1 MLLSRLPGVLRL
13 ADIPIPPAPA
23 ARTTEEIE
31 GLANPVAASSRAA
44 VPVSSS
50 RTAAVAL
57 VLRPPPGR
65 TDPCVEDS
73 DALLIRRADSSHDP
87 WSGQMALPGGRW
99 EEGDASLAATAIRE
113 TWEETGLDLAR
124 PHGPIGSLPPVDPST
139 PRLPPLTIWP
149 FVFLAPPS
157 AHARAASSEVASV
170 HWLSVRRLRARQSR
184 AVHRCRV
191 GDASLSFPCFR
202 VDGQVVWGLTYRI
215 LDGFLAMW

>member
-13 ADIPIPPAPA
+13 AGAPTPPASGASTTEDLGDRFPAPA
-23 ARTTEEIE
+23 
-31 GLANPVAASSRAA
+31 RAA
-44 VPVSSS
+44 VRVPSS

-57 VLRPPPGR
+57 ALRPPPGR
-65 TDPCVEDS
+65 PDPRVEDS
-73 DALLIRRADSSHDP
+73 DALLIRRADSRRDP

-99 EEGDASLAATAIRE
+99 EDGDASLAATAIRE

-124 PHGPIGSLPPVDPST
+124 PGPIGSLPPVQPST

-157 AHARAASSEVASV
+157 AEAGAASPEVASA

-184 AVHRCRV
+184 AVHRRPV
-191 GDASLSFPCFR
+191 GGALVSFPCFR
-202 VDGQVVWGLTYRI
+202 LDGHVVWGLTYRI
-215 LDGFLAMW
+215 LDRFLAMW

>member
-13 ADIPIPPAPA
+13 AGTPASPSFGEG
-23 ARTTEEIE
+23 TTEETE
-31 GLANPVAASSRAA
+31 GLANPVAAPSRAA
-44 VPVSSS
+44 VPAPSS

-57 VLRPPPGR
+57 ALRPPPGHS
-65 TDPCVEDS
+65 DPRVEDA
-73 DALLIRRADSSHDP
+73 DVLLIRRADSRRDP

-124 PHGPIGSLPPVDPST
+124 PPGPIGSLPPVEPST
-139 PRLPPLTIWP
+139 RRLPPLTIWP

-157 AHARAASSEVASV
+157 AQARAASSEVASV

-184 AVHRCRV
+184 AVHRCRI
-191 GDASLSFPCFR
+191 GGASLSFPCFR

-215 LDGFLAMW
+215 LNRFLAMW